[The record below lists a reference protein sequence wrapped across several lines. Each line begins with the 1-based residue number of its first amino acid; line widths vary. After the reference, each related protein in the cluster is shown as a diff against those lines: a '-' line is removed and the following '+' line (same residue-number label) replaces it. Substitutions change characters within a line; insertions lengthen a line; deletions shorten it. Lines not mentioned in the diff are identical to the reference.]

1 MQYTDAEIIDMFKAL
16 SNQTR
21 FEIMY
26 WLADP
31 DVAFK
36 DLEQHHGGGLPDWGG
51 ACVGTIQE
59 KSGLSQSTISG
70 YLHTMQRAGLVEARR
85 HEKWTY
91 YRVNADAIAAMQSVL
106 LTWRPG

>member
-1 MQYTDAEIIDMFKAL
+1 MQYTDAEILEMLKAL

-21 FEIMY
+21 FEIMG
-26 WLADP
+26 WLAHP

-36 DLEQHHGGGLPDWGG
+36 NLEQHRGGGLPDWGG

-70 YLHTMQRAGLVEARR
+70 YLQSMQRAGLVEARR

-91 YRVNADAIAAMQSVL
+91 YRVNAEAIAAMQAVFA
-106 LTWRPG
+106 TWRPG